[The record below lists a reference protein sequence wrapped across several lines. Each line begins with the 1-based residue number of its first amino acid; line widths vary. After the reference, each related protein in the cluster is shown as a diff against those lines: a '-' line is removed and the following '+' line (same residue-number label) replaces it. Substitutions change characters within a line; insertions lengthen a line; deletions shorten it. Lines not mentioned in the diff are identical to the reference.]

1 MKIDSNIKKIFL
13 LGLFLRFLF
22 MPFAGFIRDIGYINY
37 VANIFASGHFDVYRY
52 LAERYAG
59 NIFDRW
65 AYFPLGYIIL
75 GAFNWVATLFL
86 PELNWERWHESDYAF
101 RAMFFAKVPYL
112 VFDIATGW
120 LLYRYFRDRDA
131 TSSDQREWAPLAFK
145 LWWLNPVVIFTSYIF
160 AHFDVM
166 IAFFAFF
173 AVFAAIKHNR
183 PYSGALLLG
192 LGGLVKSVSMFI
204 LPFLAFSP
212 EVKGWKKIATFMI
225 GISVLLVGILPFVSY
240 EPFRSQILFTPHI
253 ERMFALNFTPWG
265 SRDTTLI
272 FVVLCALLFFWYT
285 ASGETKRMNPVREFP
300 SNGMNLVEASFIL
313 FAMTFVI
320 INFHPQ
326 YFIWFIP
333 FAIIVAIER
342 GYTHILKYLYLFFFL
357 TIIEWKFEWV
367 YFELMAP
374 VFTWT
379 QRSVFDMI
387 GLLYHSQQFVNISRS
402 VLSGIL
408 IFLIIITLMRKTS
421 AYINNPVKTGPGFR
435 SKLILVLSLI
445 GTIAVIFFPF
455 NVRSEKVVQNSFDTV
470 TGLDSRPV
478 MQTFL
483 AEGKEIRKILIDT
496 RMVDIPY
503 EKRYDI
509 DVEILDGNGN
519 VVAKNII
526 KTRDLSGDSWIPVPF
541 KGLHVEKGGRYAIK
555 VYASTPVKEHSLFIK
570 YSSKD
575 VYHGGEMFSDGKGT
589 GGDLAFRVVDQNRMK
604 VSDEFYPRLLKDKPF
619 IFIYTIMMI
628 TMFVVILR

>member
-75 GAFNWVATLFL
+75 GVFNWIAMLFL
-86 PELNWERWHESDYAF
+86 PELDWERWHESDYAF

-120 LLYRYFRDRDA
+120 LLYRYFKGRDA
-131 TSSDQREWAPLAFK
+131 TSSVREEWAPLAFK

-225 GISVLLVGILPFVSY
+225 GVSVLILGILPFVSY
-240 EPFRSQILFTPHI
+240 EPFKTQILFTPHI

-285 ASGETKRMNPVREFP
+285 ASGETKK
-300 SNGMNLVEASFIL
+300 MNLFEVSFIL
-313 FAMTFVI
+313 
-320 INFHPQ
+320 NFHPQ

-357 TIIEWKFEWV
+357 TLIEWKFEWV

-374 VFTWT
+374 KLAWAQKPLFN
-379 QRSVFDMI
+379 MI
-387 GLLYHSQQFVNISRS
+387 DIFYKSQQFVNISRS

-408 IFLIIITLMRKTS
+408 IFLIIVTLMRKTS
-421 AYINNPVKTGPGFR
+421 TYINNPAKIGMGFW
-435 SKLILVLSLI
+435 SKLIFVISLI
-445 GTIAVIFFPF
+445 GATAIIFFPF

-470 TGLDSRPV
+470 AGLDGRPV
-478 MQTFL
+478 MQTFV

-496 RMVDIPY
+496 RMADIPS

-519 VVAKNII
+519 VIARNII
-526 KTRDLSGDSWIPVPF
+526 NTRDLSGDKWIPVPF
-541 KGLHVEKGGRYAIK
+541 KGLHVEKGGKYAIK
-555 VYASTPVKEHSLFIK
+555 VYASTPVKEHALLIK

-575 VYHGGEMFSDGKGT
+575 VYHGGEMFSDGEGT
-589 GGDLAFRVVDQNRMK
+589 GGDLAFRVVEQERMK
-604 VSDEFYPRLLKDKPF
+604 VSDEFYPRILKDKPF
-619 IFIYTIMMI
+619 IIIYSIIMAG
-628 TMFVVILR
+628 MFVAILR

>member
-1 MKIDSNIKKIFL
+1 
-13 LGLFLRFLF
+13 
-22 MPFAGFIRDIGYINY
+22 
-37 VANIFASGHFDVYRY
+37 
-52 LAERYAG
+52 
-59 NIFDRW
+59 
-65 AYFPLGYIIL
+65 
-75 GAFNWVATLFL
+75 
-86 PELNWERWHESDYAF
+86 
-101 RAMFFAKVPYL
+101 
-112 VFDIATGW
+112 
-120 LLYRYFRDRDA
+120 
-131 TSSDQREWAPLAFK
+131 
-145 LWWLNPVVIFTSYIF
+145 
-160 AHFDVM
+160 M

-173 AVFAAIKHNR
+173 AVFAATKHNR

-212 EVKGWKKIATFMI
+212 EVKGWKKITTFMI
-225 GISVLLVGILPFVSY
+225 GVGVLLIGILPFVSY
-240 EPFRSQILFTPHI
+240 EPFRKQILFTPHI

-285 ASGETKRMNPVREFP
+285 ASGETKRMNPVKEVS
-300 SNGMNLVEASFIL
+300 SNGMNLVEVSFIL

-357 TIIEWKFEWV
+357 TLIEWKFEWV

-374 VFTWT
+374 VFTWA
-379 QRSVFDMI
+379 QRSVFNIID
-387 GLLYHSQQFVNISRS
+387 LLYKSQQFVNISRS
-402 VLSGIL
+402 TLSGIL
-408 IFLIIITLMRKTS
+408 IFLIIVTLIRKTS
-421 AYINNPVKTGPGFR
+421 AYINNPVKIGLGFR

-445 GTIAVIFFPF
+445 GVTAVIFYPF
-455 NVRSEKVVQNSFDTV
+455 KVRSEKVVQNSFDTV
-470 TGLDSRPV
+470 VGLDSSPV

-496 RMVDIPY
+496 RMVDIPS

-509 DVEILDGNGN
+509 DVEILDGSGN
-519 VVAKNII
+519 VIAKSII
-526 KTRDLSGDSWIPVPF
+526 NTRDLSGDKWISVPF

-555 VYASTPVKEHSLFIK
+555 VSASVPVKEHSLFIK
-570 YSSKD
+570 YSSKN
-575 VYHGGEMFSDGKGT
+575 VYPGGEMFSNGERT

-604 VSDEFYPRLLKDKPF
+604 VSNEFYPRLLKDKPF
-619 IFIYTIMMI
+619 IIVYSIIMAG
-628 TMFVVILR
+628 MFVAILK

>member
-1 MKIDSNIKKIFL
+1 
-13 LGLFLRFLF
+13 
-22 MPFAGFIRDIGYINY
+22 MPFAGFLQDIGNINY
-37 VANIFASGHFDVYRY
+37 ISHVFATGHFNIYKYIADRMANGPLVLAVPIFSMMDV
-52 LAERYAG
+52 
-59 NIFDRW
+59 W
-65 AYFPLGYIIL
+65 AYLPLGYIIL
-75 GAFNWVATLFL
+75 GAFHWITLPLL
-86 PELNWERWHESDYAF
+86 PGFDGERWLESAYVY

-112 VFDIATGW
+112 VFDVATGW
-120 LLYRYFRDRDA
+120 LLYRYFKDRDV
-131 TSSDQREWAPLAFK
+131 TSSAQSEWAPLAFK

-160 AHFDVM
+160 AHFDVI

-225 GISVLLVGILPFVSY
+225 GVGVLILGILPFVSY

-285 ASGETKRMNPVREFP
+285 ASGETKRMNPVKEVS
-300 SNGMNLVEASFIL
+300 SNGMNLVEVSFIL

-357 TIIEWKFEWV
+357 TLIEWKFEWV

-374 VFTWT
+374 VFTWA
-379 QRSVFDMI
+379 QRSVFNIID
-387 GLLYHSQQFVNISRS
+387 LLYKSQQFVNISRS
-402 VLSGIL
+402 TLSGIL
-408 IFLIIITLMRKTS
+408 IFLIIVTLIRKTS
-421 AYINNPVKTGPGFR
+421 AYINNPVKIGLGFR

-445 GTIAVIFFPF
+445 GVTAVIFYPF
-455 NVRSEKVVQNSFDTV
+455 KVRSEKVVQNSFDTV
-470 TGLDSRPV
+470 VGLDSSPV

-496 RMVDIPY
+496 RMVDIPS

-519 VVAKNII
+519 VIARNII
-526 KTRDLSGDSWIPVPF
+526 NTRDLSGDKWIPVPF

-555 VYASTPVKEHSLFIK
+555 VYAAIPVKEHALFIK

-589 GGDLAFRVVDQNRMK
+589 GGDLAFRVVDQNLMK

-619 IFIYTIMMI
+619 IFIYSIIMAV
-628 TMFVVILR
+628 MFVAILR

>member
-1 MKIDSNIKKIFL
+1 MKINSNIRKIFL

-22 MPFAGFIRDIGYINY
+22 MPFAGFLQDIGNINY
-37 VANIFASGHFDVYRY
+37 ISHVFATGHFDIYRY
-52 LAERYAG
+52 VVDRLTKGPLVLAVPIYTLM
-59 NIFDRW
+59 DVW
-65 AYFPLGYIIL
+65 AYFPLSYIIL

-86 PELNWERWHESDYAF
+86 PELNWEKWFESDYVY

-120 LLYRYFRDRDA
+120 LLYGYFKERDA
-131 TSSDQREWAPLAFK
+131 TSSAQSEWAPLAFK

-166 IAFFAFF
+166 IAFFTFF
-173 AVFAAIKHNR
+173 AVFAATKHKR
-183 PYSGALLLG
+183 FYSGALLLG
-192 LGGLVKSVSMFI
+192 LGGLIKSVSMFI

-212 EVKGWKKIATFMI
+212 EVKGWKKIATLII
-225 GISVLLVGILPFVSY
+225 GVGVLILGILPFVSY

-272 FVVLCALLFFWYT
+272 FVVLCSLLFFWYT
-285 ASGETKRMNPVREFP
+285 ASGETKK
-300 SNGMNLVEASFIL
+300 MNLVEASFIL
-313 FAMTFVI
+313 YAMTFVI

-333 FAIIVAIER
+333 FTIIVAIER
-342 GYTHILKYLYLFFFL
+342 GYTHILKYLYLFFFF
-357 TIIEWKFEWV
+357 TIIQWKFEWV

-374 VFTWT
+374 VLTWA

-387 GLLYHSQQFVNISRS
+387 GLLYKSQQFVNISRS

-408 IFLIIITLMRKTS
+408 IFLIIVTLMRKTS
-421 AYINNPVKTGPGFR
+421 AYINNPVKTGLGFR
-435 SKLILVLSLI
+435 SKLIFVLSLI
-445 GTIAVIFFPF
+445 GATAVIFFPF

-470 TGLDSRPV
+470 AGLDSRPV
-478 MQTFL
+478 MQTFV

-496 RMVDIPY
+496 RMTDIPS
-503 EKRYDI
+503 EKRYNI

-519 VVAKNII
+519 VIARNII
-526 KTRDLSGDSWIPVPF
+526 NTRDLSGDKWIPVPF
-541 KGLHVEKGGRYAIK
+541 KGLHVEKGGKYAIK
-555 VYASTPVKEHSLFIK
+555 VYASIPVKEHALFIK

-575 VYHGGEMFSDGKGT
+575 VYHGGEMFSDGEGT

-604 VSDEFYPRLLKDKPF
+604 VSNEFYPRLLKDKPF
-619 IFIYTIMMI
+619 IIVYSIIMAG
-628 TMFVVILR
+628 MFVVILK